1 MHRLTAG
8 THNHH
13 RVACSLAALALVV
26 SGAVS
31 QPQLN
36 LTFVLPY
43 HDARIAL
50 SNLCLCNNDAFRCG
64 IDYVLVTVSMSFV
77 ERYEMQLWQHCRR
90 VRCTQK
96 SHLLPSSL
104 AEPFA
109 IVRLLFCSL
118 MTLDIHLLEVLA
130 DFLRNLLDRIR
141 LLPGSLVV
149 SFFLHVVH

>member
-77 ERYEMQLWQHCRR
+77 ERYEMQLQR
-90 VRCTQK
+90 VSWTKNIVATLSARK
-96 SHLLPSSL
+96 MHAEVASSSL
-104 AEPFA
+104 IAC
-109 IVRLLFCSL
+109 RTFCYCSPS
-118 MTLDIHLLEVLA
+118 VLQF
-130 DFLRNLLDRIR
+130 DD
-141 LLPGSLVV
+141 S
-149 SFFLHVVH
+149 

>member
-31 QPQLN
+31 QPQLY

-50 SNLCLCNNDAFRCG
+50 SNLCNSDAFRCS
-64 IDYVLVTVSMSFV
+64 INHVLVTMSMSLV
-77 ERYEMQLWQHCRR
+77 NRYEMQLQR
-90 VRCTQK
+90 VSWTKNIVATLSARK
-96 SHLLPSSL
+96 MHAEVASSSL
-104 AEPFA
+104 IAC
-109 IVRLLFCSL
+109 RTFCYCSPS
-118 MTLDIHLLEVLA
+118 VLQS
-130 DFLRNLLDRIR
+130 DD
-141 LLPGSLVV
+141 S
-149 SFFLHVVH
+149 